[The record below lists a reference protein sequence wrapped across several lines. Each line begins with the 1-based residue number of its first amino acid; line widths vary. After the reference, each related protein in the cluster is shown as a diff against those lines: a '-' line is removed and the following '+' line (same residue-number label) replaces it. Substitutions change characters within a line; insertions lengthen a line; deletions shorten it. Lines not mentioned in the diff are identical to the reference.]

1 MDVYPTKWPHL
12 LDIKFPEK
20 FPRNE
25 QEIDVPIGLDF
36 YHSFVSRDVVRGGP
50 NEPVALRTSLGWV
63 FCGPTGGH
71 GQDCTVSMSVQ
82 VCANQQLNHTLQK
95 FWNLESIGITPVEMS
110 VSTSQSES
118 TVLKKFKETLAYNY
132 GRYEV
137 SLPWKDEQDV
147 LKDNYEQARK
157 RQYNLE
163 KNLLQDSSKP
173 KSYQGAINKYVEDVV
188 AEEVPYEQYTPT
200 DGRPVFYLPH
210 HAVIREDK

>member
-12 LDIKFPEK
+12 QDIKFPEK

-25 QEIDVPIGLDF
+25 QEIDVLIGLDF

-63 FCGPTGGH
+63 FCGPAGGH

-82 VCANQQLNHTLQK
+82 VCANQQLNDTLQK

-110 VSTSQSES
+110 VSTCQSES
-118 TVLKKFKETLAYNY
+118 TVLKKFKETLAYKN

-137 SLPWKDEQDV
+137 SLPWKDEQVV
-147 LKDNYEQARK
+147 LKDNYQQARS
-157 RQYNLE
+157 RLYNLE
-163 KNLLQDSSKP
+163 RNLLQDSSKA
-173 KSYQGAINKYVEDVV
+173 KS
-188 AEEVPYEQYTPT
+188 
-200 DGRPVFYLPH
+200 
-210 HAVIREDK
+210 

>member
-1 MDVYPTKWPHL
+1 M
-12 LDIKFPEK
+12 KFPEK

-25 QEIDVPIGLDF
+25 QEIDVLIGLDF
-36 YHSFVSRDVVRGGP
+36 YCSFVSRDVVRGGP

-82 VCANQQLNHTLQK
+82 VCANQELNDTLQE

-118 TVLKKFKETLAYNY
+118 TVLKKFKETLAHKD

-137 SLPWKDEQDV
+137 SLPWKDEQVV
-147 LKDNYEQARK
+147 LKDNYKQARS
-157 RQYNLE
+157 RLYNLE
-163 KNLLQDSSKP
+163 KNLLKD
-173 KSYQGAINKYVEDVV
+173 
-188 AEEVPYEQYTPT
+188 
-200 DGRPVFYLPH
+200 
-210 HAVIREDK
+210 